1 MDSFGMTRENDYSA
15 ELARPTFDSQDSG
28 ELECDDA
35 RQRGVPAK
43 LQKLL
48 SEDLWALF
56 NPSQREALSSG
67 QLGLHWCAVVSRSA
81 RALERER
88 ERERERKKD

>member
-1 MDSFGMTRENDYSA
+1 MMDSFGMTHENDFSA

-28 ELECDDA
+28 DVDRPDE
-35 RQRGVPAK
+35 RPRGVPAK

-56 NPSQREALSSG
+56 APDSDTIPYIYEQFTTIGDCEWR
-67 QLGLHWCAVVSRSA
+67 
-81 RALERER
+81 LE
-88 ERERERKKD
+88 

>member
-1 MDSFGMTRENDYSA
+1 MMDSFGMTHENDFSA

-28 ELECDDA
+28 DVDRPDE
-35 RQRGVPAK
+35 RPRGVPAK

-67 QLGLHWCAVVSRSA
+67 QLGLHWCVFAQRA
-81 RALERER
+81 RARASRE
-88 ERERERKKD
+88 